1 MSQASSG
8 TLPIYEAFYAFQGE
22 GSHIG
27 RAAFFIRTIGCPVRC
42 SWCDSPGTWHKDHQ
56 PESIQRLTVDE
67 LVGRV
72 QESSAPLAVI
82 TGGEPTIYDLA
93 PLTQAL
99 QQAGIRTHLETCG
112 AFDIRGSF
120 DWITVSPKW
129 NLPPLRQNIQ
139 KAHEI
144 KIVVDGPTAIEDW
157 WEQIGSHC
165 TTNDF
170 RMGAPD
176 IWLQPEANQVG
187 SAIHNAIT
195 NAVKNYPTRYRAGV
209 QLHKIY
215 SCDALD
221 SNSMPVVG

>member
-1 MSQASSG
+1 MSQASS

-27 RAAFFIRTIGCPVRC
+27 RAAFFIRTVGCPVRC

-56 PESIQRLTVDE
+56 PKSIQRLTVEE
-67 LVGRV
+67 LVVRV
-72 QESSAPLAVI
+72 QESGAPIAVI
-82 TGGEPTIYDLA
+82 TGGEPTIYDLG

-129 NLPPLRQNIQ
+129 NLPPLQQNIQ
-139 KAHEI
+139 KANEI

-157 WEQIGSHC
+157 WAQIGTYC
-165 TTNDF
+165 TTNEF
-170 RMGAPD
+170 RKGAPD

-187 SAIHNAIT
+187 SAIHDTIT
-195 NAVKNYPTRYRAGV
+195 NAVKCHPNRYRAGV

-221 SNSMPVVG
+221 PNSVTVVG

>member
-1 MSQASSG
+1 MSQASSS

-27 RAAFFIRTIGCPVRC
+27 RAAFFIRTVGCPVHC

-67 LVGRV
+67 LVVRV
-72 QESSAPLAVI
+72 QESGAPLAVI
-82 TGGEPTIYDLA
+82 TGGEPTIYDLG

-112 AFDIRGSF
+112 AFDISGSF

-129 NLPPLRQNIQ
+129 NLPPLHQNIQ
-139 KAHEI
+139 KANEI

-157 WEQIGSHC
+157 WTQIGRHC
-165 TTNDF
+165 TTNEF
-170 RMGAPD
+170 RNGAPD

-187 SAIHNAIT
+187 SAIHGTIT
-195 NAVKNYPTRYRAGV
+195 NAVKSHPNRYRAGV

-221 SNSMPVVG
+221 PNSMPVVG